1 MLLRQNLMTLLTE
14 PSKQSLLY
22 LSTQGVG
29 ATFTLSGSIEP
40 SYHMLLPA
48 VRHIAD
54 TMFLVT
60 I

>member
-40 SYHMLLPA
+40 SYHMLPA